1 MVYCNVRRNKL
12 CFIKNLINLVLFLII
27 PGVNWVTEV
36 VVRWSAALNKKDIVN
51 LILAIAVTIG
61 GIVFGW
67 IDFIWV
73 ILTGHLTFAD

>member
-1 MVYCNVRRNKL
+1 MMLYKEFNKL
-12 CFIKNLINLVLFLII
+12 SLILKLILLII

-51 LILAIAVTIG
+51 HILDIAVTIG
-61 GIVFGW
+61 GIVLGW
-67 IDFIWV
+67 IEFIWV

>member
-1 MVYCNVRRNKL
+1 MMLYKEFNKL
-12 CFIKNLINLVLFLII
+12 SLILKLILLII

-51 LILAIAVTIG
+51 LILAIAFTIG
-61 GIVFGW
+61 GIVFCW

>member
-1 MVYCNVRRNKL
+1 MLYKEFNKL
-12 CFIKNLINLVLFLII
+12 SLILRLILLII

-36 VVRWSAALNKKDIVN
+36 VVRWSAALNKKKDIVN

-61 GIVFGW
+61 GIVFCW

>member
-1 MVYCNVRRNKL
+1 MLYKEFNKL
-12 CFIKNLINLVLFLII
+12 SLILKLILLI
-27 PGVNWVTEV
+27 
-36 VVRWSAALNKKDIVN
+36 RWSAALNKKDMVN

>member
-1 MVYCNVRRNKL
+1 MLYKEFNKL
-12 CFIKNLINLVLFLII
+12 SLILKLILLII
-27 PGVNWVTEV
+27 PGVKWVTEV
-36 VVRWSAALNKKDIVN
+36 VVRWSAALNKKDIVK

>member
-1 MVYCNVRRNKL
+1 MMLYKEFNKL
-12 CFIKNLINLVLFLII
+12 SLILKLILLII
-27 PGVNWVTEV
+27 PGVKWITEV

-51 LILAIAVTIG
+51 LILAIAVIIG

>member
-1 MVYCNVRRNKL
+1 MLYKEFNKL
-12 CFIKNLINLVLFLII
+12 SLILKLILLII

-36 VVRWSAALNKKDIVN
+36 VVRWSAALNNKDIVN

-61 GIVFGW
+61 GIVFCW

>member
-1 MVYCNVRRNKL
+1 M
-12 CFIKNLINLVLFLII
+12 
-27 PGVNWVTEV
+27 
-36 VVRWSAALNKKDIVN
+36 VN

>member
-1 MVYCNVRRNKL
+1 MMLYKEFSKL
-12 CFIKNLINLVLFLII
+12 SLILNLILLII

-51 LILAIAVTIG
+51 LILAIVVTIG

>member
-1 MVYCNVRRNKL
+1 MMLYKEFNKL
-12 CFIKNLINLVLFLII
+12 SLILKLILLII
-27 PGVNWVTEV
+27 PGVNWITEV
-36 VVRWSAALNKKDIVN
+36 VVRWSAALNKKDFVN